1 MSITLPGHTRTRLHR
16 IKHVGKLVQIQISRT
31 QLANSRIAL
40 KSQLVPQD
48 TAGHYALCLKSN
60 ASLEIKMQVAL
71 EKLQRYVQFDA
82 IIRTYVA
89 RRYGALKL
97 PWATPETGSR
107 RLHGCGDWFGFRG
120 APPATWVT
128 EES

>member
-71 EKLQRYVQFDA
+71 EKLQRYVQVDA
-82 IIRTYVA
+82 INRTYVA
-89 RRYGALKL
+89 PGTARLNYHGQRLRQVVEDCTDA
-97 PWATPETGSR
+97 AIGSDFAVHR
-107 RLHGCGDWFGFRG
+107 QPHG
-120 APPATWVT
+120 
-128 EES
+128 